1 MWSKLWLRR
10 FIEQAEGRVR
20 KDQMIDRSK
29 LSNSFEFV
37 VTAGA
42 RARQLMA
49 GSVPRVTVGEHKKTT
64 VAQQEV
70 VTKVVEKIENEKD
83 KEKLVS

>member
-1 MWSKLWLRR
+1 
-10 FIEQAEGRVR
+10 
-20 KDQMIDRSK
+20 MIDRSK

-42 RARQLMA
+42 RARQLLA
-49 GSVPRVTVGEHKKTT
+49 GSVPRVATGDHKKTT

-70 VTKVVEKIENEKD
+70 MTRAVEKIE
-83 KEKLVS
+83 KEKSGD

>member
-1 MWSKLWLRR
+1 
-10 FIEQAEGRVR
+10 
-20 KDQMIDRSK
+20 MIDRSK

-49 GSVPRVTVGEHKKTT
+49 GSTPRVAVGEHKKIT
-64 VAQQEV
+64 VAQKEV
-70 VTKVVEKIENEKD
+70 ITKAVEKIPVVEKVPGKAESGN
-83 KEKLVS
+83 

>member
-1 MWSKLWLRR
+1 
-10 FIEQAEGRVR
+10 
-20 KDQMIDRSK
+20 MIDRSK

-49 GSVPRVTVGEHKKTT
+49 GSTPRVAVGEHKKIT
-64 VAQQEV
+64 VAQREV
-70 VTKVVEKIENEKD
+70 ITKAVEKIQAVEKSGQ
-83 KEKLVS
+83 KEESGN

>member
-1 MWSKLWLRR
+1 
-10 FIEQAEGRVR
+10 
-20 KDQMIDRSK
+20 MIDRSK

-49 GSVPRVTVGEHKKTT
+49 GSIPRVTVGGHKKTT

-70 VTKVVEKIENEKD
+70 VTRAVERIENAIP
-83 KEKLVS
+83 KEKLAGE

>member
-1 MWSKLWLRR
+1 
-10 FIEQAEGRVR
+10 
-20 KDQMIDRSK
+20 MIDKSK

-49 GSVPRVTVGEHKKTT
+49 GSTPRVAVGEHKKTT

-70 VTKVVEKIENEKD
+70 ITKAVEKVEEQ
-83 KEKLVS
+83 EEPAE

>member
-1 MWSKLWLRR
+1 
-10 FIEQAEGRVR
+10 
-20 KDQMIDRSK
+20 MIDRSK
-29 LSNSFEFV
+29 LANSFEFV

-49 GSVPRVTVGEHKKTT
+49 GSTPRVVAGEHKKTT

-70 VTKVVEKIENEKD
+70 ITKRVEKVEKEDLVIE
-83 KEKLVS
+83 